1 MPAALIREWL
11 KRPSLRAAPPLQ
23 ALPACLPERRLL
35 VRRQILSATNKL
47 SFPAVSPV
55 IWRYMLLVPLA
66 ANTSVKGDLTVK
78 AQNSRGLWIPAT
90 NPHPRVVFESGK
102 NAHYRLSIEDTKV
115 RT

>member
-11 KRPSLRAAPPLQ
+11 KRPPLRAAPPLQ

-35 VRRQILSATNKL
+35 VRRQILSATSKL

-78 AQNSRGLWIPAT
+78 AQNSRGLWSPAT
-90 NPHPRVVFESGK
+90 NPPPELCLNQVKTLITGLALRILK
-102 NAHYRLSIEDTKV
+102 
-115 RT
+115 

>member
-11 KRPSLRAAPPLQ
+11 KRPPLRAAPPLQ

-66 ANTSVKGDLTVK
+66 ANPSVKGDLTVK
-78 AQNSRGLWIPAT
+78 AQNSRGLWSPAT
-90 NPHPRVVFESGK
+90 NPPPELCLNQVKTLITGLALRILK
-102 NAHYRLSIEDTKV
+102 
-115 RT
+115 

>member
-1 MPAALIREWL
+1 MPAGLIREWL

-23 ALPACLPERRLL
+23 ALQACLPERRLL

-55 IWRYMLLVPLA
+55 IWCYMLLVPLA

-78 AQNSRGLWIPAT
+78 AQNSRGLWSPAT
-90 NPHPRVVFESGK
+90 NPPPELCLNQVKTLITGLALRILK
-102 NAHYRLSIEDTKV
+102 
-115 RT
+115 

>member
-11 KRPSLRAAPPLQ
+11 KRPPLRAALPLQ

-78 AQNSRGLWIPAT
+78 AQNSRGLWSPAT
-90 NPHPRVVFESGK
+90 NPPPELCLNQVKTLITGLALRILK
-102 NAHYRLSIEDTKV
+102 
-115 RT
+115 

>member
-11 KRPSLRAAPPLQ
+11 KRPPLRAAPPLQ

-78 AQNSRGLWIPAT
+78 AQNSRGLWSPAT
-90 NPHPRVVFESGK
+90 NPPPELCLNQVKTLITGLALRILK
-102 NAHYRLSIEDTKV
+102 
-115 RT
+115 